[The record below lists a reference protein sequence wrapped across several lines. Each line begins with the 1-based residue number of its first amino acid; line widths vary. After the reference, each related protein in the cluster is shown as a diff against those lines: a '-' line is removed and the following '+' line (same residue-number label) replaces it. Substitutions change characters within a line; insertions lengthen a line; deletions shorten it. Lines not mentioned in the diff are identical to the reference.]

1 LGFDKFAA
9 SSSHVASTSRTMF
22 VKPTIF
28 DNETHIDYGDK
39 RKNVNL
45 HDHIK
50 VECKIP
56 VKKHSKSKFI
66 PTCHHCSIID
76 HTRPYCF

>member
-1 LGFDKFAA
+1 LLSDQKCCTDKSSLGFDKIAS

-39 RKNVNL
+39 RK
-45 HDHIK
+45 K
-50 VECKIP
+50 CQ
-56 VKKHSKSKFI
+56 FA
-66 PTCHHCSIID
+66 
-76 HTRPYCF
+76 